1 MTDTIKPELPPL
13 PSLGCDMDG
22 RGYDGYTERQM
33 RNYGQACADAAVA
46 QERADAER
54 YRWLR
59 DKAPGEIHFDHT
71 EDNFYFELN
80 VPFDGEPINDNEE
93 SARRLDASIDA
104 AIRAGEPS

>member
-1 MTDTIKPELPPL
+1 MPVFNFDLEDGKPPVTFNLKPE
-13 PSLGCDMDG
+13 
-22 RGYDGYTERQM
+22 
-33 RNYGQACADAAVA
+33 DAARFMGFMA
-46 QERADAER
+46 QCEGDQKDAAR

-71 EDNFYFELN
+71 EDNYYFELN

-104 AIRAGEPS
+104 QIVADRIGAA